1 MNFLSKLIT
10 VIRITYGVVA
20 KFEVPRL
27 ECDVSL
33 IERQKTFFQ
42 FGVREIDFRFE
53 QPMDKSHFGPENE
66 SNK

>member
-27 ECDVSL
+27 ECDIGL

-42 FGVREIDFRFE
+42 FGVREIDFCFE
-53 QPMDKSHFGPENE
+53 QPMDKCYFRPANE